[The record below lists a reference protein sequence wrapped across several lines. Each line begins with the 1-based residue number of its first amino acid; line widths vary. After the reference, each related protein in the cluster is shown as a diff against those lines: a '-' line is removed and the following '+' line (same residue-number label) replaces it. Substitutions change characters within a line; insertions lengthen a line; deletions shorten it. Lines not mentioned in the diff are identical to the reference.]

1 MKHAVAVRIFL
12 CCGLRTCFRIS
23 RLNTARHS
31 LNCRRYVLLDLSQL
45 IDLEGT
51 LVEAAD
57 FHYDESTSPEGYIGA
72 IFVSTYASH
81 FTPFLIKVS
90 RNRATPRNILSSS
103 GDKPSGSKCM
113 TSFRI
118 FLTVSRC
125 STNCPRSTARFSIS
139 QCCDFPKESTV
150 SAKSQVCRTGNVSLA
165 FTLGR

>member
-118 FLTVSRC
+118 FLTDSRC
-125 STNCPRSTARFSIS
+125 STNCPRSTARFSLS
-139 QCCDFPKESTV
+139 Q
-150 SAKSQVCRTGNVSLA
+150 
-165 FTLGR
+165 